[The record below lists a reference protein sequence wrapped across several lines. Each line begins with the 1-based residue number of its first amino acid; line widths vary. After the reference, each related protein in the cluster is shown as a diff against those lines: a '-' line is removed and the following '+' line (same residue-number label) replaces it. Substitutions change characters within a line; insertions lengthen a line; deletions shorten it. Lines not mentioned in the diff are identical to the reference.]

1 MSEVQPDFSSERELS
16 PEEIEALVVFL
27 RQIPLFAELRT
38 TDLEAL
44 VTIARSEF
52 FAAGGE
58 LYHQSEGDNT
68 LYIIQS
74 GEVGLTHIDPQ
85 GAPNE
90 VGARQAGAWL
100 GESSLLLGEPHD
112 VTVRAL
118 NDVAAI
124 TFSRTEFKELC
135 DQTPGMFARLTPK
148 EENSRKINAPHY
160 GWQGEDEAVV
170 IFVRQHKWALV
181 RSMFVPFGILVGAL
195 IVTGLLSQIIPTLT
209 GIMLIVAML
218 IPLLFAF
225 YVLIDWSDDYYVVTN
240 KRLVHVDELPI
251 IRKRREEAPLSS
263 ITEIQFARH
272 SILAHVLDFG
282 DLRVE
287 TFGGG
292 VAMRDIPHPNSVKEA
307 IQREIERVKARARAS
322 ERAAIRDELRQRIFA
337 RTVPAAEEES
347 VESTAPPGE
356 QPGPSIF
363 QIIGGVLGYFWP
375 RMREV
380 QGDSIIWRK
389 HWIVLLQTAKLPALG
404 IIITI
409 IAFYIW
415 WNRSSLL
422 NWFPDNLWWVW
433 IVIGLGFFGWYLW
446 LFEDWRNDQYIIT
459 SSRIIDI
466 ERRPFLM
473 SETRR
478 EAALS
483 KIQTTDL
490 DIPSPSAQLFRYGN
504 VSIRVPGAVIEF
516 KFVKDPAGVQAE
528 ITKRIAEF
536 NRRVA
541 LNDARGRHTELSDW
555 FAAYNQIQHQ
565 PQRPEIKRPP
575 VTPEEQADNGSP

>member
-1 MSEVQPDFSSERELS
+1 MSEVQSDFSPERELS
-16 PEEIEALVVFL
+16 PEEIETLVEFL

-38 TDLEAL
+38 ADLEAL
-44 VTIARSEF
+44 VTIAHSEF

-74 GEVGLTHIDPQ
+74 GEVALTHIDPQ

-90 VGARQAGAWL
+90 VGTRETGAWL

-118 NDVAAI
+118 NKVAAI
-124 TFSRTEFKELC
+124 TFSRKEFKELC
-135 DQTPGMFARLTPK
+135 DRTPGLFDRLTPK
-148 EENSRKINAPHY
+148 EENARKINAPHY
-160 GWQGEDEAVV
+160 GWQGEDESVV

-181 RSMFVPFGILVGAL
+181 RSMLVPIGILVVAFGVVA
-195 IVTGLLSQIIPTLT
+195 LLSQIIPSLT
-209 GIMLIVAML
+209 ALLVIVALL
-218 IPLLFAF
+218 IPLLIAF

-251 IRKRREEAPLSS
+251 IRKHREEAPLSS

-292 VAMRDIPHPNSVKEA
+292 VSMRDIPHPNNVKEA

-322 ERAAIRDELRQRIFA
+322 ERSAIRDELRQRIFA
-337 RTVPAAEEES
+337 RTAPATEVEERES
-347 VESTAPPGE
+347 VPSPIE
-356 QPGPSIF
+356 QPRPSIF
-363 QIIGGVLGYFWP
+363 QIMGGALGYFLP
-375 RMREV
+375 RLREV

-389 HWIVLLQTAKLPALG
+389 HWIVLLQTAKWPLLG
-404 IIITI
+404 LVATLVT
-409 IAFYIW
+409 FFIW
-415 WNRSSLL
+415 WNRSVLL

-433 IVIGLGFFGWYLW
+433 IVIGLGLFAWYLW
-446 LFEDWRNDQYIIT
+446 LFEDWRNDQYIVT

-490 DIPSPSAQLFRYGN
+490 DIPSPAAQLFRYGN
-504 VSIRVPGAVIEF
+504 VTIRVPGAAIEF

-565 PQRPEIKRPP
+565 PQRPEINRPP
-575 VTPEEQADNGSP
+575 VLPKEQSDNDSP